1 MGQQPLV
8 WSSQNT
14 LLISESRSA
23 DALLVTLAPE

>member
-14 LLISESRSA
+14 LLIAEARSA